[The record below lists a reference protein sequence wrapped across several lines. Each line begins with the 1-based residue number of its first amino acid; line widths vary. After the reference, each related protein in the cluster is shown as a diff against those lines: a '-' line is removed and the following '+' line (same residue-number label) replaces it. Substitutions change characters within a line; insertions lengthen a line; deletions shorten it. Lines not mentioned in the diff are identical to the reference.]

1 MNLNQYKIK
10 LNLTFM
16 SNKLEALF
24 DAVIVKPIEA
34 EEQTFGNI
42 IVPDMGK
49 EKNEFGE
56 VVAIGPG
63 RTTIDGTLIPA
74 QLKVGDR
81 VVLPT
86 MGFTKLP
93 FDGDE
98 YYVGPENQVLARV
111 SNQVKIDE
119 VLQNTEITEED
130 KNNLTN
136 LK

>member
-1 MNLNQYKIK
+1 MN
-10 LNLTFM
+10 T
-16 SNKLEALF
+16 KLEALF

-56 VVAIGPG
+56 VVAVGPG
-63 RTTIDGTLIPA
+63 RATISGTLVPTI
-74 QLKVGDR
+74 LKVGDK

-93 FDGDE
+93 FDGE
-98 YYVGPENQVLARV
+98 EFYVGPENQVLAKV
-111 SNQVKIDE
+111 NNQVKIDE
-119 VLQNTEITEED
+119 VLEKTQINEED
-130 KNNLTN
+130 KKN
-136 LK
+136 